1 MACSACAKR
10 RQQQANKTRST
21 PTTTRSQNTSGA
33 QSQGANLRDKMR
45 FTGRQAMSRIEVE
58 RIPGTVTDGLFKFLD
73 QKIAYFSDIER
84 EEAIAYIADLD
95 GRRRAVALEA
105 RGRVLAYEE
114 MKKLLTLKQGGCM
127 SDIKSRA
134 RLRPRTTSVLDA
146 MAAKVTAD
154 DVAEPKKDVVDV
166 PENTTSVDLQGDSV
180 PETTTS
186 ADLQSD
192 SVPEPIQSPEVDVED
207 NDWLNQLTVP
217 EPEQQAP
224 VSQTPVVPEP
234 EVHEPAPVPSSDDL
248 QRDEL
253 VRRFQSLTTVDPEV
267 AEELYN
273 SVFAPTLEEQIK
285 RLRETE
291 IETMRRQVEQQQ
303 QYYQQMQQQSQQSV
317 SDKVDAEI
325 TQKYPRDQAA
335 KILQSVEFVQ
345 FLNSELPPYA
355 TENGYDIL
363 KRAYAAGDASYVI
376 SAMDRFKGSRAKPK
390 PQVNADVSSGGTQV
404 ADGNKTPKK
413 LTEAQYIN
421 ERKKIMSA
429 PRGTYPPDALTKL
442 AEQYLKGA

>member
-1 MACSACAKR
+1 
-10 RQQQANKTRST
+10 
-21 PTTTRSQNTSGA
+21 
-33 QSQGANLRDKMR
+33 
-45 FTGRQAMSRIEVE
+45 
-58 RIPGTVTDGLFKFLD
+58 
-73 QKIAYFSDIER
+73 
-84 EEAIAYIADLD
+84 
-95 GRRRAVALEA
+95 
-105 RGRVLAYEE
+105 
-114 MKKLLTLKQGGCM
+114 M

-154 DVAEPKKDVVDV
+154 DVAEPKKDTVDV
-166 PENTTSVDLQGDSV
+166 TENTANVDIQSDSV
-180 PETTTS
+180 PETT
-186 ADLQSD
+186 AGQDIQND
-192 SVPEPIQSPEVDVED
+192 SVSESTQPPEVNNED
-207 NDWLNQLTVP
+207 DDWLGQLTVP
-217 EPEQQAP
+217 EPAQSDPAPQTPAAGATEPP
-224 VSQTPVVPEP
+224 VS
-234 EVHEPAPVPSSDDL
+234 EPAPVSNSDDL
-248 QRDEL
+248 QREEL

-291 IETMRRQVEQQQ
+291 IETMRKQVEQQQ
-303 QYYQQMQQQSQQSV
+303 QYYQQMQQQSQQSI

-404 ADGNKTPKK
+404 ADGDKAPKK

>member
-1 MACSACAKR
+1 
-10 RQQQANKTRST
+10 
-21 PTTTRSQNTSGA
+21 
-33 QSQGANLRDKMR
+33 
-45 FTGRQAMSRIEVE
+45 
-58 RIPGTVTDGLFKFLD
+58 
-73 QKIAYFSDIER
+73 
-84 EEAIAYIADLD
+84 
-95 GRRRAVALEA
+95 
-105 RGRVLAYEE
+105 
-114 MKKLLTLKQGGCM
+114 M

-154 DVAEPKKDVVDV
+154 DVAEPKKDTVDV
-166 PENTTSVDLQGDSV
+166 PENTTNADIQSDSV
-180 PETTTS
+180 PETT
-186 ADLQSD
+186 AGHDIQSD
-192 SVPEPIQSPEVDVED
+192 SVPEPSQSSEVNNED
-207 NDWLNQLTVP
+207 DDWLGQLTVP
-217 EPEQQAP
+217 EPEQQTPAT
-224 VSQTPVVPEP
+224 QTTTVPEP
-234 EVHEPAPVPSSDDL
+234 EVHEPAPVPNSDDA
-248 QRDEL
+248 QRAEL
-253 VRRFQSLTTVDPEV
+253 ARRFQNLTTVDPEV

-273 SVFAPTLEEQIK
+273 SVFAPTLEEHIK

-291 IETMRRQVEQQQ
+291 IETMRKQVEQQQ

-404 ADGNKTPKK
+404 ADGDKTPKK

>member
-1 MACSACAKR
+1 
-10 RQQQANKTRST
+10 
-21 PTTTRSQNTSGA
+21 
-33 QSQGANLRDKMR
+33 
-45 FTGRQAMSRIEVE
+45 
-58 RIPGTVTDGLFKFLD
+58 
-73 QKIAYFSDIER
+73 
-84 EEAIAYIADLD
+84 
-95 GRRRAVALEA
+95 
-105 RGRVLAYEE
+105 
-114 MKKLLTLKQGGCM
+114 M

-154 DVAEPKKDVVDV
+154 DVAEPRKDTVDV
-166 PENTTSVDLQGDSV
+166 PENTTSADIQSDSV
-180 PETTTS
+180 PETTVGH
-186 ADLQSD
+186 DIQSD
-192 SVPEPIQSPEVDVED
+192 SVPEPSQSSEVNNED
-207 NDWLNQLTVP
+207 DDWLGQLTVP
-217 EPEQQAP
+217 EPEQQTPAT
-224 VSQTPVVPEP
+224 QTTTVPEP
-234 EVHEPAPVPSSDDL
+234 EVHEPAPVPNSDDA
-248 QRDEL
+248 QRAEL
-253 VRRFQSLTTVDPEV
+253 ARRFQNLTTVDPEV

-291 IETMRRQVEQQQ
+291 IEPMRRQGEQQQ

-404 ADGNKTPKK
+404 ADGDKTPKK